1 MPINFATLK
10 KSTKTT
16 SVEPR
21 DIFMSLPQKDK
32 KYSYPRDVQTEVW
45 KQWYEKRTL
54 KNNVVK
60 MNTGSGKTVVG
71 LMILQSCLEEGEGP
85 AVYVVPDSYLVQQ
98 VCDEADELGIKVVR
112 DEYDET
118 GGRIKKGED
127 DYQFLTGKAVL
138 VINIHKL
145 VNGKSVFGMRTNG
158 NNIEI
163 GSIILDDVHSCLD
176 IIQKQNTISIGAN
189 HDIYMSFLDIF
200 ARHPHVLD
208 SQAFLDIKN
217 KRNPQKN
224 YLVPFWIWQA
234 ESANIYDLLTNV
246 KYQNENFNLFN
257 FPLMREHIKTMSCVI
272 SDQGIELSLNGI
284 PIDKI
289 SSFEN
294 AKRRIFMSATLSDD
308 GALISAAG
316 LKEVDLSNIITPE
329 KADDI
334 GERLILFPKLI
345 NSSLIDTQV
354 KQKIVQLSEN
364 QNVVVIVPSYRRLE
378 FWDNVPSKQV
388 LSNKEN
394 NIEEGIK
401 KLKTGEYKGLTI
413 LVNKYDGIDLPD
425 DACRILVLDGLP
437 TLQREY
443 DMAVQGINPDDN
455 RILSEQIQKIE
466 QGMGRGVR
474 SNSDF
479 CVVILMGDKLAN
491 VLANQR
497 GEQFFSSATQ
507 KQFVLSKQIWE
518 QLLDE
523 DDRPDIETI
532 FSLANYSLNREPE
545 WVSISKDI
553 LNDLEYEKFPHINTQ
568 MVAFREAFEAE
579 KIEDYSRAFSILEK
593 EKNSAE
599 NDKTKGF
606 LMQCMAEYK
615 NFSNPV
621 EAQRIL
627 LSARMLN
634 PMVLRPEEGIQIEK
648 MRVSPNGQ
656 ASTIVKY
663 AEEQELGP
671 DNYVFKANNELVDF
685 IFSDADAKK
694 FEAALDN
701 VAKILGFN
709 SQRPEVLYGGKAP
722 DNLIALGNGEYA
734 VIECKSRTTSER
746 ISKKDCS
753 QLLSAVQWFRN
764 QYLDTNLKIYP
775 VMIHNSCDFSSD
787 ANPSPDFRIMTPEL
801 LDKFSVVI
809 KDFSITVSQ
818 NNVFGNVNEIE
829 KQLKHFKLL
838 GSQIIDNY
846 TTSFQT
852 RDL

>member
-45 KQWYEKRTL
+45 KQWYDKRKL
-54 KNNVVK
+54 KNNIVK

-71 LMILQSCLEEGEGP
+71 LMILQSCLDEGVGP

-98 VCDEADELGIKVVR
+98 VCDEAKKLGIKVAH

-118 GGRIKKGED
+118 GKRLTKGEEN
-127 DYQFLTGKAVL
+127 YQFLTGKAIL

-145 VNGKSVFGMRTNG
+145 VNGKSIFGMRTNG

-176 IIQKQNTISIGAN
+176 VIQKQYTISIGAD
-189 HDIYMSFLDIF
+189 HGIYMKLLEIF
-200 ARHPHVLD
+200 GKYPHVSD

-224 YLVPFWIWQA
+224 YLVPFWIWQS
-234 ESANIYDLLTNV
+234 ESAAIYDLLTNV
-246 KYQNENFNLFN
+246 EYQNDIFNLFN
-257 FPLMREHIKTMSCVI
+257 FPLMREYIKTMNCVI
-272 SDQGIELSLNGI
+272 SEQGIELSLNGI

-316 LKEVDLSNIITPE
+316 LKETDLSNIITPE

-364 QNVVVIVPSYRRLE
+364 QNVVIIVPSYRRLE

-401 KLKTGEYKGLTI
+401 RLKTGEYKGLTI

-425 DACRILVLDGLP
+425 EACRILVLDGLP

-443 DMAVQGINPDDN
+443 DTAIQGINPNDS

-479 CVVILMGDKLAN
+479 CTVILMGDKLSN
-491 VLANQR
+491 VLANQK

-507 KQFVLSKQIWE
+507 KQYELSKQVWE
-518 QLLDE
+518 QLLE
-523 DDRPDIETI
+523 EEARPDIETI
-532 FSLANYSLNREPE
+532 FSLADYSLNRESE

-553 LNDLEYEKFPHINTQ
+553 LNDLEYEKSPRINTQ
-568 MVAFREAFEAE
+568 MIAFREAFESE
-579 KIEDYSRAFSILEK
+579 KIEDYNRAFSSLEN
-593 EKNSAE
+593 EKNRTD

-606 LMQCMAEYK
+606 LMQRMAEYK
-615 NFSNPV
+615 NLSNPV
-621 EAQRIL
+621 EAQQIL
-627 LSARMLN
+627 LSARKLN

-656 ASTIVKY
+656 ASTIVRY
-663 AEEQELGP
+663 AEEHELGP
-671 DNYVFKANNELVDF
+671 DNYVFKADNELVDF

-701 VAKILGFN
+701 IAKMLGFT

-734 VIECKSRTTSER
+734 VIECKSRTTSEK

-764 QYLDTNLKIYP
+764 HYLDTDLKIYP
-775 VMIHNSCDFSSD
+775 IIIHNSCIFSTD
-787 ANPSPDFRIMTPEL
+787 ANPNPDFRIMTPKL
-801 LDKFSVVI
+801 LEKFSGVI

-818 NNVFGNVNEIE
+818 NNVFGNANEVE

-838 GSQIIDNY
+838 GSQIIENY
-846 TTSFQT
+846 TTSFET
-852 RDL
+852 L